1 MKPVTPRQEHCPAD
15 ALKLLGDYTTLRVI
29 DQLRTE
35 EMRFTE
41 LQRALGD
48 ANSVTLTNRLKRM
61 EAAGLLQ
68 RMEATYDRQSV
79 IYRLS
84 DMGRGLLPVLREIQA
99 FATRYR
105 DAVPRVIS
113 GSADLNAAPQRRA
126 ASGEKPRGRG
136 SRPSPRRAR
145 GRGPQK

>member
-1 MKPVTPRQEHCPAD
+1 MKPVTPREDHCPAD

-35 EMRFTE
+35 ELRFTE

-61 EAAGLLQ
+61 EAAGLLH

-113 GSADLNAAPQRRA
+113 GSAALSAAPPRRA
-126 ASGEKPRGRG
+126 ASGGRLPARG
-136 SRPSPRRAR
+136 SRPAQRK
-145 GRGPQK
+145 GRGQGPGI

>member
-1 MKPVTPRQEHCPAD
+1 MRPVTPHEEHCPAD

-29 DQLRTE
+29 DFLRAGE
-35 EMRFTE
+35 LRFTE

-68 RMEATYDRQSV
+68 RMEATYDKQSV

-84 DMGRGLLPVLREIQA
+84 EKGTGLLPVLREIQT
-99 FATRYR
+99 FARRYQ
-105 DAVPRVIS
+105 ATPRV
-113 GSADLNAAPQRRA
+113 PHR
-126 ASGEKPRGRG
+126 
-136 SRPSPRRAR
+136 SRT
-145 GRGPQK
+145 K